1 MSALT
6 VRPEE
11 EVMAGV
17 EAAIVHSKA
26 LESDV
31 VSCHVRNN
39 VE

>member
-1 MSALT
+1 M

-17 EAAIVHSKA
+17 EAAMVHSKA

-31 VSCHVRNN
+31 VRGHVRNSFG
-39 VE
+39 